1 MDSCRPGG
9 EGFRC
14 VVRYD
19 HELYGTSSC
28 LQPGVWMLG
37 ADAAAARKLV
47 GLSKAGSVQQAEVVQ
62 SDRHSDRAPVSH

>member
-1 MDSCRPGG
+1 
-9 EGFRC
+9 
-14 VVRYD
+14 
-19 HELYGTSSC
+19 
-28 LQPGVWMLG
+28 MLG